1 MADVWQS
8 LTLGDVFS
16 GMNRSLGT
24 VKAQA
29 DDLFMK
35 YSAIANQLNE
45 KVNALERILNGT
57 GNLLDKLQNTGIYVL
72 NLTPASGNLV
82 SRIANAQNPPTGDYS
97 TGIVLGVSAVD
108 IQKVIQA
115 YANLMDVLTK
125 PIEIP

>member
-16 GMNRSLGT
+16 GMNQSLGT

-57 GNLLDKLQNTGIYVL
+57 GSLLDKLQNTGIYVL
-72 NLTPASGNLV
+72 NLAPGSGNLV
-82 SRIANAQNPPTGDYS
+82 SRISNAQNPPTGDYS
-97 TGIVLGVSAVD
+97 AGIVLGVSAVD
-108 IQKVIQA
+108 VQKVIQA
-115 YANLMDVLTK
+115 YANLMEILTK
-125 PIEIP
+125 PIEVP